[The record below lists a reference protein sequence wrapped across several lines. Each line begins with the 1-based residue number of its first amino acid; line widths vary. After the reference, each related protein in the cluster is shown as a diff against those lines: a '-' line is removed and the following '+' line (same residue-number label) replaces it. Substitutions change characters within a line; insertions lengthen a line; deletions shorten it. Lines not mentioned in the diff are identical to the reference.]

1 MDCPLLR
8 APIPDESADILE
20 SIYLPGCYRL
30 GREDGNGSRKRAEI
44 VRLLCGRS
52 DDHLT
57 YIIGLDRV
65 VHIIIHPFGFNRWQT
80 RKRACDKDIQ
90 IALIH
95 RINCKLL
102 VFYGCKGT
110 VKMNGNQSLHVVILK
125 FDVVA

>member
-1 MDCPLLR
+1 MK
-8 APIPDESADILE
+8 A
-20 SIYLPGCYRL
+20 
-30 GREDGNGSRKRAEI
+30 
-44 VRLLCGRS
+44 
-52 DDHLT
+52 

-65 VHIIIHPFGFNRWQT
+65 VHIFIHPFGFNRLQT
-80 RKRACDKDIQ
+80 RKRACNKDIQ

-95 RINCKLL
+95 RIYCKLL